1 MMMLRSERIIR
12 IRVIGSNSARKTVI
26 SALHDIGIMQ
36 LEEVGEDASPYL
48 SRNEATESYEMLS
61 RELLRFRGLEN
72 ALPQR
77 RVSERKFF
85 QSIQELLNASSTVN
99 IDEEIKSLREREN
112 SINAEI
118 RDLENRMDIARM
130 LSGLDYDLSV
140 FSGSSF
146 TGFIART
153 KEETDIGGAVRA
165 AIAEAAMNPLS
176 GGSSLVAVPTDKVS
190 ELGKIANEKG
200 FELISIPAMEG
211 MPGAFIEKTE
221 KLVAQRKSELQ
232 NIAQRLNEIS
242 EKYYPLIAQI
252 REQLE
257 IEVKKYEV
265 SEKLSGTKS
274 VFVLEGWIPARHY
287 TLLSEVLEKVSGGN
301 VVLSQ
306 VQTEEEP
313 PTLFRNSRHIRL
325 FEFFIRFYSLPKEYE
340 IDPTLVFAIVFPL
353 FFGLMVGDWGYG
365 LAILLISLFIIH
377 RLDHPVVK
385 SHIPR
390 FLSRF
395 VLMIM
400 GPNALKTLAK
410 ALIPSSIVAIA
421 VGLMFNEFFGFAV
434 LPFTVFGVEPGL
446 AKLLLFSG
454 YIGLGIVSFGLLLG
468 AVNEH
473 TLGHRKGII
482 AKFGW
487 LAFAWGIAVFGL
499 NLLHRIPVSFS
510 SLSTSIPVALIIAGG
525 ATIIVSE
532 GTMGAMEIPSII
544 SHVLSY
550 TRIVGILLASVIL
563 ASVINISLSIIKTNP
578 LLIPV
583 GILIVVVGQIFNLII
598 AVFESG
604 IQGARLLYVEF
615 FSKFYKGNGR
625 YFRPFSS
632 PRNYTIKQFD
642 LETAGQK

>member
-1 MMMLRSERIIR
+1 MLRSEKIIRVRIIA
-12 IRVIGSNSARKTVI
+12 SNSVRREVI
-26 SALHDIGIMQ
+26 SALHDAGIMQ
-36 LEEVGEDASPYL
+36 LEDVSGEAAQLLDKKG
-48 SRNEATESYEMLS
+48 TEGNYEMLS
-61 RELLRFRGLEN
+61 RELMRFRGLEN
-72 ALPQR
+72 ALPAR
-77 RVSERKFF
+77 RVSDRKFF
-85 QSIQELLNASSTVN
+85 SSIRELLDAASAVK
-99 IDEEIKSLREREN
+99 IDDEIRQLREREGRI
-112 SINAEI
+112 SAEL
-118 RDLENRMDIARM
+118 RELENRKDIAGM
-130 LSGLDYDLSV
+130 LSGMDYDLSILSNPRV
-140 FSGSSF
+140 SSF
-146 TGFIART
+146 I
-153 KEETDIGGAVRA
+153 
-165 AIAEAAMNPLS
+165 AIAPEGKDAASAFRKVAPEAVITNIS
-176 GGSSLVAVPTDKVS
+176 RGRYLVAVPADRVGDT
-190 ELGKIANEKG
+190 GKTANEG
-200 FELISIPAMEG
+200 GIELIAIPEMQGKPVE
-211 MPGAFIEKTE
+211 FIESAERQIVE
-221 KLVAQRKSELQ
+221 KREELRA
-232 NIAQRLNEIS
+232 IAARLGALS
-242 EKYYPLIAQI
+242 DSHYATVAQI

-265 SEKLSGTKS
+265 SEKVSGTANT
-274 VFVLEGWIPARHY
+274 FVLEGWIPARRFDM
-287 TLLSEVLEKVSGGN
+287 LERALDNAAGGS
-301 VVLSQ
+301 VVLTQ
-306 VQTEEEP
+306 VRTDEEP
-313 PTLFRNSRHIRL
+313 PTLFRNPRHISL

-340 IDPTLVFAIVFPL
+340 IDPTLIFALVFPL

-377 RLDHPVVK
+377 RIDHPVEK

-421 VGLMFNEFFGFAV
+421 AGILFNEFFGFSV

-446 AKLLLFSG
+446 AKLLLISG
-454 YIGLGIVSFGLLLG
+454 YIGLGIVSFGLILG

-482 AKFGW
+482 AKAGW
-487 LAFAWGIAVFGL
+487 LIFAWGIAMFGL
-499 NLLHRIPVSFS
+499 NLLHRLPIDFS
-510 SLSTSIPVALIIAGG
+510 NPAVSIPVLMIFAGA
-525 ATIIVSE
+525 ATIIGAE

-563 ASVINISLSIIKTNP
+563 ASVINLSLGVIKGSP

-583 GILIVVVGQIFNLII
+583 GIVIVIVGQIFNLII

-615 FSKFYKGNGR
+615 FSKFYKGNGH
-625 YFRPFSS
+625 YFRPFAS

-642 LETAGQK
+642 LDSIGQK

>member
-1 MMMLRSERIIR
+1 MLRSEKIIR

-26 SALHDIGIMQ
+26 TALHDIGIMQ
-36 LEEVGEDASPYL
+36 LEEVGDDASPYL

-72 ALPQR
+72 ALPR
-77 RVSERKFF
+77 KRVNDRKFF
-85 QSIQELLNASSTVN
+85 QSIQELLGAASSID
-99 IDEEIKSLREREN
+99 IDEEIKHLREREN
-112 SINAEI
+112 GINAEL
-118 RDLENRMDIARM
+118 RDLENRRDIAQM
-130 LSGLDYDLSV
+130 LSGIDYDLSV

-146 TGFIART
+146 TSFIAST
-153 KEETDIGGAVRA
+153 KEEVDVGGMVRA
-165 AIAEAAMNPLS
+165 TIADAIIKALPD
-176 GGSSLVAVPTDKVS
+176 GSSLIAVPAGKVGD
-190 ELGKIANEKG
+190 LGKIANENS

-211 MPGAFIEKTE
+211 MPEAFIENTKRLTAD
-221 KLVAQRKSELQ
+221 KKSELQ
-232 NIAQRLNEIS
+232 KISNRLNEIS
-242 EKYYPLIAQI
+242 EKYYSPIAQI

-287 TLLSEVLEKVSGGN
+287 SLLSEVLEEASGGN
-301 VVLSQ
+301 VIMSQ
-306 VQTEEEP
+306 INTDEEP

-377 RLDHPVVK
+377 RLDHPVAK

-400 GPNALKTLAK
+400 GPNALRTLAK

-421 VGLMFNEFFGFAV
+421 VGLLFNEFFGFAV

-446 AKLLLFSG
+446 AKLLLVSG
-454 YIGLGIVSFGLLLG
+454 YIGLGIVSFGLILG
-468 AVNEH
+468 AINEH

-499 NLLHRIPVSFS
+499 NLLHRIPISFS
-510 SLSTSIPVALIIAGG
+510 NVSTSVPVALIIAGG
-525 ATIIVSE
+525 ITIIASE

-544 SHVLSY
+544 SHILSY

-563 ASVINISLSIIKTNP
+563 ASVINISLSVIKTNP

-583 GILIVVVGQIFNLII
+583 GIIIVVVGQMFNLII

-642 LETAGQK
+642 LDTIRQK